1 MTSTEDLTEQ
11 SSGSVELGARIKQFR
26 LGRKLTQRQV
36 AEFAE
41 VSVSFLSQLE
51 RGVCG
56 ASIPTL
62 SMIGK
67 ALGLSVADL
76 FSDEPANNHRVLRSD
91 ERPQI
96 KTASG
101 ATKFMLTRRP
111 LQNLEVLEG
120 LMVPGGTI
128 GSNTHTHGDSQEL
141 LLVLSGNV
149 RLTLDDVDY
158 ELSTGDSIEYRSSS
172 THGVTNIGQGEAR
185 VLWTI
190 SPPSL

>member
-1 MTSTEDLTEQ
+1 MTSGEDVVVDG
-11 SSGSVELGARIKQFR
+11 SGSVELGARIRQFR

-67 ALGLSVADL
+67 AMGLSVADL
-76 FSDEPANNHRVLRSD
+76 FSDEPASSHRVLRRD

-120 LMVPGGTI
+120 AMAPGGTI
-128 GSNTHTHGDSQEL
+128 GSDSHTHGDSQEL
-141 LLVLSGNV
+141 LLVLAGTV
-149 RLTLDDVDY
+149 RLMLDGVEYQLGAD
-158 ELSTGDSIEYRSSS
+158 DSIEYRSSS
-172 THGVTNIGQGEAR
+172 THGVTNIGDDEAR
-185 VLWTI
+185 VLWII

>member
-1 MTSTEDLTEQ
+1 MTSAEHVMEEG
-11 SSGSVELGARIKQFR
+11 SGSVELGARIKQFR

-56 ASIPTL
+56 ASVPTL
-62 SMIGK
+62 SMIAK

-76 FSDEPANNHRVLRSD
+76 FSDDPASSHRVLRRG

-101 ATKFMLTRRP
+101 AMKFMLTRRP

-120 LMVPGGTI
+120 VMAPGGSI
-128 GSNTHTHGDSQEL
+128 GSSTHSHGDSQEL
-141 LLVLSGNV
+141 LLVLAGLV
-149 RLTLDDVDY
+149 RLTLDDIEY
-158 ELSTGDSIEYRSSS
+158 ELGEGDSIEYRSSS
-172 THGVTNIGQGEAR
+172 THGVDNVGETEAR
-185 VLWTI
+185 VLWVI

>member
-1 MTSTEDLTEQ
+1 MTSAEDMIEEGT
-11 SSGSVELGARIKQFR
+11 GSVELGARIKQFR

-56 ASIPTL
+56 ASVPTL
-62 SMIGK
+62 SMIAK

-76 FSDEPANNHRVLRSD
+76 FSDDPANSHRVLRKE

-101 ATKFMLTRRP
+101 AMKFMLTRRP

-120 LMVPGGTI
+120 VMAPGGSI
-128 GSNTHTHGDSQEL
+128 GSSTHSHGDSQEL
-141 LLVLSGNV
+141 LLVLAGLV
-149 RLTLDDVDY
+149 KLTLDDVEY
-158 ELSTGDSIEYRSSS
+158 ELGEGDSIEYRSSS
-172 THGVTNIGQGEAR
+172 THGVDNVGETEAR
-185 VLWTI
+185 VLWVI